1 MIPSLIETTC
11 SAAGLGPELGTGE
24 WKTRKMGENAALVSP
39 GFRDIGP
46 EEAAE
51 LCRAVERAI
60 TTTAAEVS
68 YLVLRV
74 RNVSSK

>member
-1 MIPSLIETTC
+1 MQC
-11 SAAGLGPELGTGE
+11 SGAGTELGPGE

-39 GFRDIGP
+39 GFTDIRP

>member
-1 MIPSLIETTC
+1 
-11 SAAGLGPELGTGE
+11 
-24 WKTRKMGENAALVSP
+24 MGENAALVSP
-39 GFRDIGP
+39 GFTDIGP

>member
-1 MIPSLIETTC
+1 MNLFGIPVPII
-11 SAAGLGPELGTGE
+11 P
-24 WKTRKMGENAALVSP
+24 WVLVSP

-51 LCRAVERAI
+51 LCRGVERAI

>member
-1 MIPSLIETTC
+1 
-11 SAAGLGPELGTGE
+11 
-24 WKTRKMGENAALVSP
+24 MGENAALESP

-51 LCRAVERAI
+51 LCRAVESAI
-60 TTTAAEVS
+60 TSTDARVS
-68 YLVLRV
+68 YLVLTV

>member
-1 MIPSLIETTC
+1 
-11 SAAGLGPELGTGE
+11 
-24 WKTRKMGENAALVSP
+24 MGENAALVSP
-39 GFRDIGP
+39 GFTDIGP

-60 TTTAAEVS
+60 TSTAAEVS
-68 YLVLRV
+68 YLALTV

>member
-1 MIPSLIETTC
+1 MQ
-11 SAAGLGPELGTGE
+11 LGPGE
-24 WKTRKMGENAALVSP
+24 WRTRKMGENAVLVSP

-51 LCRAVERAI
+51 VCRAVERAI
-60 TTTAAEVS
+60 TTTAAEVW

>member
-1 MIPSLIETTC
+1 
-11 SAAGLGPELGTGE
+11 
-24 WKTRKMGENAALVSP
+24 MGENAVLVSP

-51 LCRAVERAI
+51 VCRAVERAV
-60 TTTAAEVS
+60 TSTAAEVS

>member
-1 MIPSLIETTC
+1 MQC
-11 SAAGLGPELGTGE
+11 SGAGPELGTGE

-39 GFRDIGP
+39 GFRDICP
-46 EEAAE
+46 EKAAE

-60 TTTAAEVS
+60 TTTAEVS

>member
-1 MIPSLIETTC
+1 MQC
-11 SAAGLGPELGTGE
+11 SGARRAGPELGPGE

>member
-11 SAAGLGPELGTGE
+11 SAAGLGGLGPGE
-24 WKTRKMGENAALVSP
+24 WRTRKMGENAALVSP
-39 GFRDIGP
+39 GFTDIGP

>member
-1 MIPSLIETTC
+1 
-11 SAAGLGPELGTGE
+11 
-24 WKTRKMGENAALVSP
+24 MGENAALVSP

-51 LCRAVERAI
+51 LCRSVERAI
-60 TTTAAEVS
+60 TSTAAEVS

>member
-11 SAAGLGPELGTGE
+11 SAAGLGQSWGQA
-24 WKTRKMGENAALVSP
+24 RKMGENAALVSP
-39 GFRDIGP
+39 GFTDIGP

-60 TTTAAEVS
+60 TTTAAEVA

-74 RNVSSK
+74 QC